1 MMARKKARGN
11 GTGTVYPR
19 KNKQGKITGYLGSY
33 VGPDRKRRY
42 VSGKT
47 KRACERALRAAM
59 SDADKGLVYDAGNLT
74 VGAYMNRWLE
84 TSANGTLSHRT
95 YHNYELQIRQHIN
108 PAIGSM
114 RLSKLTAAH
123 VQSLYASKL
132 QTLKPSSVRYIHA
145 VLHRALDQAVKWNLI
160 PINPAANVDPPKVRQ
175 EEITPLNQDQARVF
189 LEAARGDR
197 LEVLYVVSLTC
208 GLRCG
213 EALGLKWSDID
224 LDKGTLRVNRQ
235 VQRKR
240 GGGGL
245 VFSEPKNSG
254 RRTIDLPQ
262 RALEALRS
270 HRKQQ
275 LEEARGDALQ
285 RLRSRFRYRQGHP
298 PRRPEHRQP
307 PLQAA
312 AQARGS
318 PTYPLARPQ
327 THLRHPAAGS
337 GRPP

>member
-1 MMARKKARGN
+1 
-11 GTGTVYPR
+11 
-19 KNKQGKITGYLGSY
+19 
-33 VGPDRKRRY
+33 
-42 VSGKT
+42 
-47 KRACERALRAAM
+47 M

-74 VGAYMNRWLE
+74 VRAYMNRWLE

-132 QTLKPSSVRYIHA
+132 QTLKPFSVRYIHA

-224 LDKGTLRVNRQ
+224 LDQGTLRVNRQ

-240 GGGGL
+240 G
-245 VFSEPKNSG
+245 VVVSFSPS
-254 RRTIDLPQ
+254 RRT
-262 RALEALRS
+262 
-270 HRKQQ
+270 
-275 LEEARGDALQ
+275 
-285 RLRSRFRYRQGHP
+285 
-298 PRRPEHRQP
+298 
-307 PLQAA
+307 
-312 AQARGS
+312 
-318 PTYPLARPQ
+318 
-327 THLRHPAAGS
+327 PAAE
-337 GRPP
+337 P